1 MSLNYYS
8 RFIKCLSA
16 ACMTVLLTACGG
28 SDSDSSSSGTAPLTV
43 AITDAP
49 VDGAS
54 AVVITFTGVTVQ
66 ADDGT
71 RTTYSVED
79 PLTGEPGRSID
90 LLALGGG
97 DQVVLLDDVP
107 LEYGRYS
114 WMRLEVDLSYPDKA
128 YILFEDAP
136 DAPYELRC
144 SSCAQSGL
152 KLNRSFTVG
161 EVCETNESV
170 EPVDV
175 ELDEPCG
182 TGEAGVAFTI
192 DFDLRKSITDP
203 QSGDYYKLRPTLR
216 IVETELAGNFTG
228 MVNTS
233 LIPDAEMIDIGD
245 SSGCSVYTFAGSD
258 VEPEDI
264 SLDDAGHI
272 NPVTTADVKW
282 NGVEF
287 IYTAAFLLAGEYTA
301 ALTCDAGNDNP
312 EEDED
317 DGSDSD
323 PDNDV
328 IFLDQKNVTVEF
340 GATTYDV
347 NFPTAP

>member
-1 MSLNYYS
+1 MPMKYYS
-8 RFIKCLSA
+8 SLISGLA
-16 ACMTVLLTACGG
+16 AISIATLLVACGGGGGG
-28 SDSDSSSSGTAPLTV
+28 SDSSSGGTAPLSV
-43 AITDAP
+43 SITDAP

-54 AVVITFTGVTVQ
+54 EVVITFTGVTVQ

-71 RTTYSVED
+71 RTTYPVRD
-79 PLTGEPGRSID
+79 PLTDEPGRAID

-97 DQVVLLDDVP
+97 EQIILLDDVP

-128 YILFEDAP
+128 YIAFEDNP
-136 DAPYELRC
+136 DALFELRC
-144 SSCAQSGL
+144 SSCAQSDL

-161 EVCETNESV
+161 EVCETNGS
-170 EPVDV
+170 
-175 ELDEPCG
+175 DEPCG

-228 MVNTS
+228 MVDSS
-233 LIPDAEMIDIGD
+233 LIPDNETVEEGE
-245 SSGCSVYTFAGSD
+245 STGCSVYTFAGSD
-258 VEPEDI
+258 VVPDDI
-264 SLDDAGHI
+264 FLEDAGHT
-272 NPVTTADVKW
+272 NPVTTADVKR
-282 NGVEF
+282 NGTDF
-287 IYTAAFLLAGEYTA
+287 TYTAAFLVAGEYTA
-301 ALTCDAGNDNP
+301 ALTCDAVNDNP

-317 DGSDSD
+317 DGSDGD
-323 PDNDV
+323 PNNDV
-328 IFLDQKNVTVEF
+328 VFLDQQNVTVEL

-347 NFPTAP
+347 NFPTVP